1 MIQTITKKDPTK
13 LTDAKNQLTNIKK
26 NVEND
31 FVALTG
37 EMENIKVIEKNIK
50 PVKRER
56 SRSVRRN
63 KKKKGDT
70 IFIVEKKVPVNNMQP
85 MMANAG
91 SNLGLNNLGEFDDN
105 KTLLKLQSTSTFK
118 YT

>member
-1 MIQTITKKDPTK
+1 MIQSVTKKSGAIVP
-13 LTDAKNQLTNIKK
+13 I
-26 NVEND
+26 
-31 FVALTG
+31 
-37 EMENIKVIEKNIK
+37 
-50 PVKRER
+50 KRER
-56 SRSVRRN
+56 SKSVRRN

-105 KTLLKLQSTSTFK
+105 KTLMKLQSTSTLK

>member
-1 MIQTITKKDPTK
+1 MIQSVTKKSGAIVP
-13 LTDAKNQLTNIKK
+13 I
-26 NVEND
+26 
-31 FVALTG
+31 
-37 EMENIKVIEKNIK
+37 
-50 PVKRER
+50 KRER
-56 SRSVRRN
+56 SKSVRRN

-91 SNLGLNNLGEFDDN
+91 NNRGLNNLGEFDTN
-105 KTLLKLQSTSTFK
+105 KTLMKLQSTSTLK

>member
-1 MIQTITKKDPTK
+1 MIQSVTKKSGAIVP
-13 LTDAKNQLTNIKK
+13 IR
-26 NVEND
+26 
-31 FVALTG
+31 
-37 EMENIKVIEKNIK
+37 
-50 PVKRER
+50 RER
-56 SRSVRRN
+56 SKSVSRN
-63 KKKKGDT
+63 KKKKGNT

-105 KTLLKLQSTSTFK
+105 KTLMKLQSTSTFK